1 MIEHPE
7 ERESTEPAGGA
18 ALGGEIAATA
28 PPETG
33 TMIPA
38 RGRRSAPET
47 VFMRL
52 IATAGIVGIGVA
64 AAAIMGS
71 QHVHAWIIGL
81 AASLWSVASAALL
94 WSSRRL

>member
-1 MIEHPE
+1 VIEHPE
-7 ERESTEPAGGA
+7 ERESTEPTGGA
-18 ALGGEIAATA
+18 APGGEIASTA
-28 PPETG
+28 PETG